1 MTEAYIISA
10 ARTPIGSFQG
20 SLASRPTVELG
31 ATVVKAAVSRAGIS
45 PNEVEACIMGNVLT
59 AGEGQAPARQAAIF
73 GGLPVTTECLTINK
87 MCGSGL
93 KAVMLASQSI
103 MLGEAHIIVAG
114 GMESMTNAPYLLPKA
129 RSGYRYGNGEII
141 DSMQYD
147 GLFDVYNRYLMGNA
161 AELCARECNIS
172 REAQDDFAVSSY
184 ERAIKA
190 QKEGLFKDEIVSVV
204 WDERGKSVTVSE
216 DEEPK
221 NFRPDKIPTLKPA
234 FEQGGTVTA
243 ANASKINDGA
253 AAVLVASA
261 DAVKTKGLTPIAKI
275 LAMATAAKKPEY
287 FTTAPI
293 DAIPKVLKKANLALN
308 DIDLFEVNE
317 AFAVV
322 SLAAEKSLGIPHEK
336 MNVNGGAVALGHPI
350 GASGARILVTLL
362 HALKQRD
369 LKRGLAA
376 ICLGGGEAVSMI
388 VERV

>member
-1 MTEAYIISA
+1 
-10 ARTPIGSFQG
+10 
-20 SLASRPTVELG
+20 
-31 ATVVKAAVSRAGIS
+31 
-45 PNEVEACIMGNVLT
+45 
-59 AGEGQAPARQAAIF
+59 
-73 GGLPVTTECLTINK
+73 
-87 MCGSGL
+87 
-93 KAVMLASQSI
+93 MLAAQSI
-103 MLGEAHIIVAG
+103 MLGDAHVVVAG

-172 REAQDDFAVSSY
+172 RQAQDEFAISSY
-184 ERAIKA
+184 ERAICA
-190 QKEGLFKDEIVSVV
+190 QKQGLFKDEIETVM
-204 WDERGKSVTVSE
+204 WDERGKSVIVSE

-221 NFRPDKIPTLKPA
+221 NFRPEKIPTLKPA

-261 DAVKTKGLTPIAKI
+261 DAVKSKGLKPIAKI

-293 DAIPKVLKKANLALN
+293 DVIPKVLKKANLTLN

-322 SLAAEKSLGIPHEK
+322 SLAAEKITWHS
-336 MNVNGGAVALGHPI
+336 
-350 GASGARILVTLL
+350 T
-362 HALKQRD
+362 
-369 LKRGLAA
+369 
-376 ICLGGGEAVSMI
+376 
-388 VERV
+388 